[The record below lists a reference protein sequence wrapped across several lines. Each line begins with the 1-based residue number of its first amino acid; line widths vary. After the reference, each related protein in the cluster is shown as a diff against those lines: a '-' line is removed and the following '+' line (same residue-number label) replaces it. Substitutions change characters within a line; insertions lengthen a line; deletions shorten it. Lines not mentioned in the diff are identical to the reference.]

1 MRCIVQRVL
10 SASVTVDGALVSSIG
25 PGLCVL
31 VGIAETDTPKDFDSM
46 AGKLVNLRLF
56 DSLDGATPW
65 ALGVGQRTGE
75 ILLVSQFT
83 LCHVLKGNKLDF
95 HRAMKTE
102 RARKAFDDFV
112 ALVGGK
118 YDRSKVKTGAFGE
131 MMKVDI
137 ANDGPVT
144 CVLDYPQTPP
154 NPNAL
159 PSASQAPLGGEVEE

>member
-1 MRCIVQRVL
+1 MC
-10 SASVTVDGALVSSIG
+10 
-25 PGLCVL
+25 
-31 VGIAETDTPKDFDSM
+31 
-46 AGKLVNLRLF
+46 
-56 DSLDGATPW
+56 W
-65 ALGVGQRTGE
+65 
-75 ILLVSQFT
+75 
-83 LCHVLKGNKLDF
+83 LKGNKLDF

-144 CVLDYPQTPP
+144 CVLDYPQTNPP

-159 PSASQAPLGGEVEE
+159 PSGPAPVSQAPLGGEVEE